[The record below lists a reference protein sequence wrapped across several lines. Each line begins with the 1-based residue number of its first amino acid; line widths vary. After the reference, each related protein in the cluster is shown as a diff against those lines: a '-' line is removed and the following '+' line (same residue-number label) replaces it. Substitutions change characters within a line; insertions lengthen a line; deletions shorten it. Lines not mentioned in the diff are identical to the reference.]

1 MQAVNYYIIV
11 EKIKEKP
18 KTIGGLELTEQ
29 LDVDNRYLKAKVI
42 SVGNLVEG
50 VKNGDTIHHD
60 SHAGNGMTWKD
71 KLYHVITIRD
81 VVIVE

>member
-29 LDVDNRYLKAKVI
+29 RDVDNRYLKAKVI

>member
-1 MQAVNYYIIV
+1 
-11 EKIKEKP
+11 
-18 KTIGGLELTEQ
+18 LELTEQ